1 MTATRRRGNHQ
12 TVLSAMMIPA
22 GVRYRPRRRGQGGSP
37 IVVVESWN
45 YVCIDNFGVLPAAY
59 PTTAARGR
67 YQPTFIWVII
77 ATMIPWLVLRSE
89 RRGDYDNRG
98 RHYCHFGHLCCVTHR
113 SSTLETSLN
122 FRGSANKRPT
132 KRGCHQKRKKIASCC
147 DNTGHV

>member
-1 MTATRRRGNHQ
+1 MGRTKGKAITATRRRGNHQ

-67 YQPTFIWVII
+67 SRPTFIGTII
-77 ATMIPWLVLRSE
+77 AVTIPWPHFLFSPILAPFEIFGYFFPFREYLR
-89 RRGDYDNRG
+89 GA
-98 RHYCHFGHLCCVTHR
+98 HFTGFSFRQCSNHARTCR
-113 SSTLETSLN
+113 TLHPPGT
-122 FRGSANKRPT
+122 A
-132 KRGCHQKRKKIASCC
+132 
-147 DNTGHV
+147 